1 MSFTYIHNFRNNIL
15 KVRPVYG
22 NPNSATWEIFACGI
36 QNPACFCRGIRNTAQ
51 GTRNPSTDW
60 NPIQV
65 PLTKNPVSSTS
76 NPQSKPVL
84 SNSLTWDEKSN
95 IHRRGVSLSLA
106 CKQTLFYFSFHSFQ
120 KHRQAREQIERE
132 RTSAEREKEKSST
145 SIFIFFSPHHYP
157 LVLAV
162 NKTIAGY
169 ILSPALDG
177 L

>member
-22 NPNSATWEIFACGI
+22 NPNTATREIFACGI
-36 QNPACFCRGIRNTAQ
+36 QNPAYFCRGIRNTAQ

-76 NPQSKPVL
+76 NQQSKTVL

-106 CKQTLFYFSFHSFQ
+106 CKQTLFYFSFRSFQ
-120 KHRQAREQIERE
+120 KHRGAYFFARDCRTEVFTIKSLYDRLLRDQDKCTSYRE
-132 RTSAEREKEKSST
+132 LNKGGKKSRDQ
-145 SIFIFFSPHHYP
+145 
-157 LVLAV
+157 L
-162 NKTIAGY
+162 
-169 ILSPALDG
+169 
-177 L
+177 